1 MRFELTR
8 YRPSRQGLKTKSAG
22 FSESLHAVVDH
33 DGDHAHGDGQSRH
46 PGEDRPDAANAI
58 DDGANHRTDFD
69 GSSGAVNAEIK
80 AEWLKR
86 FSVPSRSGA
95 RLALLPR
102 RRCSHPTLELVQPTI
117 DFHECLDQVTNELVR
132 VKATLRHAGVAQA
145 LGDVLK
151 RWAHDELLPL
161 LPDLLLAA

>member
-1 MRFELTR
+1 M
-8 YRPSRQGLKTKSAG
+8 
-22 FSESLHAVVDH
+22 HAVLAPRFDLVEVAVVCI
-33 DGDHAHGDGQSRH
+33 GGQLFT
-46 PGEDRPDAANAI
+46 A
-58 DDGANHRTDFD
+58 
-69 GSSGAVNAEIK
+69 
-80 AEWLKR
+80 
-86 FSVPSRSGA
+86 PSRSGA

-102 RRCSHPTLELVQPTI
+102 RRCSPPTLELVQPTI
-117 DFHECLDQVTNELVR
+117 DFHECLDQVTNELVH